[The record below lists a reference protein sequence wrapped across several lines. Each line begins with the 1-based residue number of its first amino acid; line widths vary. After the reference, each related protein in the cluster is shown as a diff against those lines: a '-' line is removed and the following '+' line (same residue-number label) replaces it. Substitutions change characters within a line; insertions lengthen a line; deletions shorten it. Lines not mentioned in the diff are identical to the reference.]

1 MTNGPGQTLKAR
13 LARLGLVA
21 QSMFI
26 AAALAGA
33 FLLLAPLAYGVSG
46 LFGLKVAL
54 LAALLCWMGALF
66 SLSISALIRGGVSV
80 MNRLALGMTARAMVP
95 LVLGVGLHMKHAD
108 LAGAGLIFYV
118 LVFYMVTL
126 AADTALLVSQVPQ
139 PLVPRKAH

>member
-1 MTNGPGQTLKAR
+1 

-21 QSMFI
+21 QSLFV

-33 FLLLAPLAYGVSG
+33 LLLLAPLAYAISG
-46 LFGLKVAL
+46 PFGLQVEL

-66 SLSISALIRGGVSV
+66 SLSISAFIRGGVSV
-80 MNRLALGMTARAMVP
+80 MNRMVLGMTARAMMP
-95 LVLGVGLHMKHAD
+95 LVLGVGLHMKDAS

-126 AADTALLVSQVPQ
+126 TADTALLLSQVPQ

>member
-1 MTNGPGQTLKAR
+1 MTNGPSQTLKAR

-21 QSMFI
+21 QAMFV
-26 AAALAGA
+26 AAALLFAG
-33 FLLLAPLAYGVSG
+33 LLLAPLAYTASG
-46 LFGLKVAL
+46 RLGLSVEL
-54 LAALLCWMGALF
+54 LAAVVCWLGALF

-95 LVLGVGLHMKHAD
+95 LVLGVGLHHKHAD

-118 LVFYMVTL
+118 LAFYMVTL
-126 AADTALLVSQVPQ
+126 AADTVLLVAQVPQ